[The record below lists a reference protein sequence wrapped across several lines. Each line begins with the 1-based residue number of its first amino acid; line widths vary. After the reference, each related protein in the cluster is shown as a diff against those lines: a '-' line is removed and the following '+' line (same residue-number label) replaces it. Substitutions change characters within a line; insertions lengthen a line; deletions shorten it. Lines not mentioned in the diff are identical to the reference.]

1 MPLYIDNEIS
11 MSKINEKKYLLKS
24 KSFKSI
30 LNITDKNKLLKIEL
44 LKIKKLVELVSV
56 EDMEKM
62 NH

>member
-1 MPLYIDNEIS
+1 MPLYIDNAIT

-24 KSFKSI
+24 KFFKSI

-44 LKIKKLVELVSV
+44 LKNKKLVELVSV